1 MVTMDRAT
9 GAAEFPALWRSL
21 EAVQGKRSPYSDP
34 RPESD
39 GDESLPLR
47 LTGRYRVGDGNEFP
61 CEFLDLSPLGL
72 RLRGPKSGELYKW
85 CTASI
90 ASVGLIEGLVVE
102 AKQSSFV
109 VGVIAPPRRLQRL
122 AQRLHW
128 QALRNAAKVQERR
141 ASERV
146 EMNNASGAI
155 ETEDGRSFVC
165 EATNSP
171 TAARRCIS
179 APTRF
184 TFGRTR
190 PSASATASAACSP
203 FPAGWSSSS
212 TERVS
217 RARPRA
223 GPGARTL
230 RRGGPRSA
238 RRRSKPAPSSARRE
252 WRA

>member
-1 MVTMDRAT
+1 MDAQLARQNSLS
-9 GAAEFPALWRSL
+9 LWRSL
-21 EAVQGKRSPYSDP
+21 ETVQGKRSLYGDP
-34 RPESD
+34 HPESD

-61 CEFLDLSPLGL
+61 CEFVDLSPLGL

-155 ETEDGRSFVC
+155 ETEDGRSFSC
-165 EATNSP
+165 EVYDLSDGG
-171 TAARRCIS
+171 AALHLG
-179 APTRF
+179 ANALYFWENQAVRF
-184 TFGRTR
+184 GDRFGRVLR
-190 PSASATASAACSP
+190 H
-203 FPAGWSSSS
+203 FP
-212 TERVS
+212 
-217 RARPRA
+217 
-223 GPGARTL
+223 
-230 RRGGPRSA
+230 GGLVI
-238 RRRSKPAPSSARRE
+238 KFD
-252 WRA
+252 